1 MLILDET
8 TSIVAGPGGYEN
20 WYGYILGF
28 AEGFVNVFQI
38 DPDLVRIGVVKFSW
52 FARVVI
58 TLDQYSDAASLV
70 KAVKSLEIDGGET
83 NIADG
88 LRVGRSLLF
97 NTSLGAREGAKKMAF
112 LVTDGRANVQHDLTD
127 TEVNYTKAAG
137 VEIYCIG
144 VTSMIYEVELKSIA
158 SEPISTHYYFVLNY
172 NMLNQVLE
180 QLRRTICFALQLSS
194 TTIVASGTT

>member
-8 TSIVAGPGGYEN
+8 TSIVAAPGGYEN

-28 AEGFVNVFQI
+28 AEGFVNVFQVE
-38 DPDLVRIGVVKFSW
+38 PDFVRIGVIKFSW
-52 FARVVI
+52 FARVII
-58 TLDQYSDAASLV
+58 TLDQYSDAPSLI
-70 KAVKSLEIDGGET
+70 KAVKSIEIEGGQT

-88 LRVGRSLLF
+88 LRAGRSLLF

-112 LVTDGRANVQHDLTD
+112 LITDGRANLQHDLTQ
-127 TEVNYTKAAG
+127 TEANNTKAAG
-137 VEIYCIG
+137 VEIFSIG
-144 VTSMIYEVELKSIA
+144 VTSMIYEAELISIA

-194 TTIVASGTT
+194 TTVGTT